1 MIAFCLGVIVGA
13 VAVAWIAL
21 RFNPSKP
28 TPATSTFSAVGV
40 GGRGQN
46 IEVMNKDLLAKVF
59 RNLESGNS

>member
-28 TPATSTFSAVGV
+28 TPATSTFSV